1 MSMKKSQQT
10 IEQRQRQVI
19 SRLKNINQE
28 LRDRVNLLEE
38 KLTLKDQALENV
50 LLRLAELEEI
60 IFGKKKD
67 KNDHDHNH
75 KDKDNNLDSS
85 AKPKRNKS
93 SYTRPTPNENEVTDR
108 EEYNIDNCPDCGTK
122 LTKKEFVIRYIEDI
136 QLACTDALG
145 KDKEIRKV
153 KKVIKQAIASTQLT

>member
-1 MSMKKSQQT
+1 MKKSQQT

-108 EEYNIDNCPDCGTK
+108 EE
-122 LTKKEFVIRYIEDI
+122 
-136 QLACTDALG
+136 
-145 KDKEIRKV
+145 
-153 KKVIKQAIASTQLT
+153 